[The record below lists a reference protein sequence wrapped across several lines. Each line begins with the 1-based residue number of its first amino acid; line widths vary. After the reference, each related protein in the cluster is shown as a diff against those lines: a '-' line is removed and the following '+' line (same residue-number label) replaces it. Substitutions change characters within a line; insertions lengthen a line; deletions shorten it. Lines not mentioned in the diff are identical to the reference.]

1 MFALPEL
8 PYNYNALEPNIDA
21 QTMEIHHSKHHK
33 AYVDNANKILQ
44 TIPGMENNTND
55 DVVKIIK
62 FAFENKNTGLFNNAA
77 QHSNHTFFWKCMKS
91 NGSGEPTGDLL
102 NLINKDFKSL
112 NNMMV
117 KFKETALAQ
126 FGSGWAWLVY
136 NTANKKLEIMKTP
149 NGETP
154 IINGNLKPILALDVW
169 EHAYYLKYQNKR
181 ADYVDAFFKVVDWEF
196 AQKNLA
202 DASKK

>member
-1 MFALPEL
+1 MFTLPEL
-8 PYNYNALEPNIDA
+8 PYNYKALEPNIDA
-21 QTMEIHHSKHHK
+21 QTMEIHHSKHHQ

-44 TIPGMENNTND
+44 IIPEMENNTND

-62 FAFENKNTGLFNNAA
+62 FAFENKNIGLFNNAA
-77 QHSNHTFFWKCMKS
+77 QHSNHTFFWKCMKP
-91 NGSGEPTGDLL
+91 NGGGEPSVDLL
-102 NLINKDFKSL
+102 NLINRDFESL
-112 NNMMV
+112 DKMMV

-136 NTANKKLEIMKTP
+136 NTDNKKLEIMKTP

-154 IINGNLKPILALDVW
+154 IINDNLKPILALDVW

-196 AQKNLA
+196 AQKNLEKA
-202 DASKK
+202 KS